1 MMRIN
6 NVTIDETWSRRQH
19 GFVELWTLN
28 VEDFLIFLILYLSL
42 IVAFYLL
49 FLDN

>member
-1 MMRIN
+1 MSPLARL
-6 NVTIDETWSRRQH
+6 DH
-19 GFVELWTLN
+19 GDNMELWSCGLQTWK
-28 VEDFLIFLILYLSL
+28 IFLILYLSL

>member
-1 MMRIN
+1 MMRVSH
-6 NVTIDETWSRRQH
+6 VTISKTRSWRQH
-19 GFVELWTLN
+19 GVVELWTSN
-28 VEDFLIFLILYLSL
+28 VEDFLILYLSL